1 MNCERVEE
9 LILEEAASAE
19 VEAHV
24 KNCPRCLRFAQ
35 LQRELDDRLR
45 AAYAAPSLS
54 SNFSRSLQRR
64 IRAEK
69 TEQLWDLLPEA
80 GALAGG
86 LAATLL
92 CTWLRPEDSATIVMI
107 GLLLTLTASVAPS
120 LVEWLT
126 DELERES

>member
-9 LILEEAASAE
+9 LILEDAISAE

-24 KNCPRCLRFAQ
+24 KDCPRCLMFVQ
-35 LQRELDDRLR
+35 LQRELNDKLR
-45 AAYAAPSLS
+45 AAYAAPPLS

-64 IRAEK
+64 IRSEK
-69 TEQLWDLLPEA
+69 TEQLRDLLPEA

-92 CTWLRPEDSATIVMI
+92 CAWLRPENSATMVMI
-107 GLLLTLTASVAPS
+107 GFLLTLTATLAPS
-120 LVEWLT
+120 LVDWLT
-126 DELERES
+126 EELEIEF